1 MKLPYVPSADVVA
14 ALAELAPTFDER
26 NAELVPDVT
35 PEWHVLEVWPGV
47 EKRIADELALR
58 RFGVY
63 VPQVERKTDD
73 HGRLVDCSPALMFP
87 GYIFVFVW
95 DIDQH
100 RSRIESL
107 PGAIGLLRRAS
118 GFIVGL
124 KDEDIDLVRRIEN
137 VFRPVILEQFTI
149 EVAAP
154 KKKKRRKVKRV
165 FKTVSD
171 EIVRTR
177 AGGWVRGE
185 FDDSIKQLDSQ
196 ERNQTLLRA
205 LGLCSVAAPKGDVLA
220 DGGLE

>member
-14 ALAELAPTFDER
+14 ALAEPAATFDTR
-26 NAELVPDVT
+26 NAELVPEVT
-35 PEWHVLEVWPGV
+35 PEWHVIEVWPGV
-47 EKRIADELALR
+47 EKRIADELTLR

-63 VPQVERKTDD
+63 VPQVERKWDD
-73 HGRLVDCSPALMFP
+73 RGRMVDCSPTLMFP

-100 RSRIESL
+100 RSRIEYL
-107 PGAIGLLRRAS
+107 PGVIGLLRNER
-118 GFIVGL
+118 GIIVSVT
-124 KDEDIDLVRRIEN
+124 DEEIDRVRRVEN
-137 VFRPVILEQFTI
+137 VFRPVVLPEYTI
-149 EVAAP
+149 EVTLP
-154 KKKKRRKVKRV
+154 KKKRRKVKRV
-165 FKTVSD
+165 FKTVTD

-185 FDDSIKQLDSQ
+185 FDDTIMELDSP